1 MIRATTKRKPRKTRK
16 ATPSEALA
24 DLNLA
29 DDPLLKTAAAAALVG
44 LSQKTLRQLRC
55 DRAGPRYFKMGV
67 AQQARAVYRRS
78 DLERWVREQARAVGG
93 TQH

>member
-1 MIRATTKRKPRKTRK
+1 MIRAATNSKPRKSRK

-29 DDPLLKTAAAAALVG
+29 DDPLLKTAAAAVLVG

-55 DRAGPRYFKMGV
+55 DRTGPRYFKMGV

-78 DLERWVREQARAVGG
+78 DLERWVRERAQVVGG
-93 TQH
+93 A

>member
-1 MIRATTKRKPRKTRK
+1 MVRAATKSKPRKSQK

-78 DLERWVREQARAVGG
+78 DLEAWVRSQARAVGG
-93 TQH
+93 ARP